1 MRVKPILKYGLIAG
15 ALALPGAAY
24 PLGLGRLTVESFV
37 GQPLV
42 ARIELLASSKEELD
56 SLTAR
61 VADPSLYRQN
71 NLLYQG
77 VLSRTRV
84 TLERG
89 AGDTAFLKVTSG
101 APVSEPYLDLLV
113 EVNSTS
119 GRVVRDYTFL
129 LDPPGTV
136 AAPIEPITPMRS
148 GAAPTVRPPAAA
160 AAAAPAPPAPAPPV
174 VAAPAGAAPAAT
186 APRGQGDTYEVKRGD
201 TLSKIAQNYKPE
213 TVTLDQMLVALF
225 NSNQNAF
232 DGANMN
238 RPAFGLDHNDPE
250 RGGSIGAIGVRG
262 HEGGARAV
270 GRLARLSRSRRG
282 GGANGRRSRQ
292 SRRRRT
298 DRHRGRRED
307 ACRASGQRSIAR
319 VQGSRHG
326 QGPRC
331 CRNERRPRSAIAG
344 SAKPHRRPREDAQ
357 GSAARR
363 RNEES
368 DDGAVA
374 NAVRGRQSQGR
385 AAAAGDSDHDGAP
398 GRDAC
403 AGYAASESRRT
414 AEGGH
419 ARGGATEGRTAEGG
433 SARSSG
439 AAEGRTTKGA
449 ATQGGG
455 QGRAERIARVLR
467 RIPVQHA
474 GMGKLARVRW

>member
-24 PLGLGRLTVESFV
+24 PLGLGRLTVDSFV

-42 ARIELLASSKEELD
+42 ARIELLSSSKEELD

-136 AAPIEPITPMRS
+136 AAPIEPVTPMRS

-160 AAAAPAPPAPAPPV
+160 AAAAALPRPPLPRPPLPRLPRRACRHSATRSGRYLRSEARRHAVENRQELQAGNRHARPDAGRAVQQQSERVRWRQHEPA
-174 VAAPAGAAPAAT
+174 
-186 APRGQGDTYEVKRGD
+186 
-201 TLSKIAQNYKPE
+201 
-213 TVTLDQMLVALF
+213 
-225 NSNQNAF
+225 
-232 DGANMN
+232 
-238 RPAFGLDHNDPE
+238 AFGLDHHDPE

-326 QGPRC
+326 QGPAVLPKRTPRAK
-331 CRNERRPRSAIAG
+331 RNCGKR
-344 SAKPHRRPREDAQ
+344 K
-357 GSAARR
+357 
-363 RNEES
+363 
-368 DDGAVA
+368 
-374 NAVRGRQSQGR
+374 
-385 AAAAGDSDHDGAP
+385 
-398 GRDAC
+398 
-403 AGYAASESRRT
+403 AASRTSKRRSRIC
-414 AEGGH
+414 
-419 ARGGATEGRTAEGG
+419 
-433 SARSSG
+433 SAPS
-439 AAEGRTTKGA
+439 K
-449 ATQGGG
+449 
-455 QGRAERIARVLR
+455 
-467 RIPVQHA
+467 
-474 GMGKLARVRW
+474 